1 MYVYV
6 VYGPMGLRGVWS
18 CATDAAEQ
26 CKTLP
31 AGHTFQKLRLNASIP
46 VVDEERCEQQYQQHL
61 ESQISAVQALSRTTS
76 CVTDPQLSELGGT
89 GEGHSA
95 AQAE

>member
-46 VVDEERCEQQYQQHL
+46 VVDEERCEKQYQQHL

-76 CVTDPQLSELGGT
+76 FVTDPQLSVPAGT
-89 GEGHSA
+89 GEGRSA